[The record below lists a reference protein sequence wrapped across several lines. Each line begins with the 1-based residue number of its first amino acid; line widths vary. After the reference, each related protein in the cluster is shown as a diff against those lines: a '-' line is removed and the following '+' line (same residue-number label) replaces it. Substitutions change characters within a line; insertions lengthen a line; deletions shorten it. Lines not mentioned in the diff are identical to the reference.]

1 MATGLNGIG
10 RRGDDGVVEAGD
22 SLERLTEDMG
32 FSGTVKVKLGS
43 TR

>member
-1 MATGLNGIG
+1 LNGMG
-10 RRGDDGVVEAGD
+10 KRGEDGVVEAGD

-32 FSGTVKVKLGS
+32 FSGVTKVKLGS